1 MNDEEKGHCAKLISA
16 AGGSKD
22 GGDLGAE
29 ITRQQA
35 AAVSLG
41 TFRRKFI
48 TSKSFAQ
55 LFKEVQ

>member
-1 MNDEEKGHCAKLISA
+1 MNDKEKAHCAKLIGD

-35 AAVSLG
+35 DGLG
-41 TFRRKFI
+41 EHEMTRLWNTFSENDDTRVRD
-48 TSKSFAQ
+48 
-55 LFKEVQ
+55 